1 MLHKIKK
8 ALVIFLCLAM
18 LTSLS
23 PITSAD
29 GFQATVHTLRIGLYS
44 GSQKT
49 FTSANL
55 QNVSGTGYGYELG
68 YFNSDREFFPIGVRI
83 TETNAITVTIDQ
95 NVAWDSGERAFSTDL
110 SVSSSVVGCYHIRYN
125 EGFSSYHD
133 AFEKAESLELN
144 ENTFIKYYN
153 GKYYVMIGQYSASA
167 AVKEALDSLDF
178 KDSCQIDA
186 GTAKTVT
193 VVETGKTRVLFEF
206 DGGTSAY
213 LAVRPI
219 PADGAK
225 SQCYHRGYK
234 C

>member
-125 EGFSSYHD
+125 EGFSSYYD

-153 GKYYVMIGQYSASA
+153 G
-167 AVKEALDSLDF
+167 
-178 KDSCQIDA
+178 
-186 GTAKTVT
+186 
-193 VVETGKTRVLFEF
+193 
-206 DGGTSAY
+206 
-213 LAVRPI
+213 
-219 PADGAK
+219 
-225 SQCYHRGYK
+225 
-234 C
+234 